1 MERKLELD
9 GVRGVAI
16 LLVLIW
22 HYGNRQIDSNA
33 NIFLAYLKLASNVT
47 WSGVDLFFVLSGFL
61 IGGILLRH
69 RTCSN
74 YFRVF
79 YIRRACRI
87 FPLYF
92 VLIFLFYALSRNA
105 SPVYSWLFSDPLPAW
120 SYLTFTQNYQA
131 DSFEKGPLW
140 LGITWSLAVEE
151 QFYLVLPLLIRFAP
165 APLLIIVL
173 LTLIML
179 APVMRFWIGGVGSFQ
194 YTICRSDSL
203 LVGVLLAWLYQK
215 PPFVEFLK
223 HNRVTCRAVL
233 SVMIVLTSFVPL
245 VAYGLGGVA
254 NHFWFAILY
263 GVFLTFIVVF
273 PESGLTALMR
283 QRFLVWLGVH
293 SYFIYLS
300 HQGVCGLLHG
310 AIFSGEPRIGS
321 PSQVIVTSLSLIVV
335 LFLAR
340 VSYRYFES
348 PFLCYGRKFSYR
360 NAP

>member
-1 MERKLELD
+1 LNLRYIFDDTKRNPLVLRLIAMHGAVGCGMQERKPAYD
-9 GVRGVAI
+9 GWS
-16 LLVLIW
+16 LL
-22 HYGNRQIDSNA
+22 A
-33 NIFLAYLKLASNVT
+33 
-47 WSGVDLFFVLSGFL
+47 
-61 IGGILLRH
+61 
-69 RTCSN
+69 
-74 YFRVF
+74 
-79 YIRRACRI
+79 
-87 FPLYF
+87 P
-92 VLIFLFYALSRNA
+92 
-105 SPVYSWLFSDPLPAW
+105 SPVAEFRNGCGRINGKIDAIDGKIYVVAGR
-120 SYLTFTQNYQA
+120 
-131 DSFEKGPLW
+131 FEG
-140 LGITWSLAVEE
+140 G
-151 QFYLVLPLLIRFAP
+151 FAANVNMP
-165 APLLIIVL
+165 TVSHRAAPLLIIVL

-215 PPFVEFLK
+215 PPFVEFLR